1 MRMVANK
8 KVLAADVELAKQSSV
23 FALLARSMGTKLE
36 MAKTMDAMSFLH
48 FCRSQLSSMED

>member
-1 MRMVANK
+1 MRMLANK

-36 MAKTMDAMSFLH
+36 MA
-48 FCRSQLSSMED
+48 